1 MAIFITTDLVVKTV
15 VVAVV
20 VDFRASVD
28 EMVCVAVL
36 VVCIAVVV
44 DRSSCPFSLIG
55 KIIATMPPT
64 SNITNSTK
72 KMTFKNI
79 YQVVLISTHLSLIGN
94 ILRFE
99 VSLHIL

>member
-1 MAIFITTDLVVKTV
+1 MAIFIATDLVVKTV

-36 VVCIAVVV
+36 VVCMAVVV
-44 DRSSCPFSLIG
+44 DRNSSPFSFSD
-55 KIIATMPPT
+55 KVIATMPPT

-72 KMTFKNI
+72 KMTLKNI
-79 YQVVLISTHLSLIGN
+79 YQVVLISTHLSLIRN
-94 ILRFE
+94 ILQFE
-99 VSLHIL
+99 VPLHIL